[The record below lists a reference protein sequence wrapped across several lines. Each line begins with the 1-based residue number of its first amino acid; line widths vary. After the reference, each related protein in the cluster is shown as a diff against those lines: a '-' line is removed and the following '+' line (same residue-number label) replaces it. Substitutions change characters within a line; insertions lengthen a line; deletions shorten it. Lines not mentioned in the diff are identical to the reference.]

1 MPARSAH
8 ASLRTRL
15 ASRVGRRARQ
25 RLVALAVVPVCAVY
39 LLPLVFTIVT
49 STKPAS
55 EARGDPFA
63 LPSRVE
69 WSNYSEAFEAMDYM
83 RSLFNSLSI
92 TAGASVLTV
101 LLGSLAAY
109 PLARYARRWT
119 KAVYFMF
126 GFGLA
131 VPVFALITPLF
142 FLLRD
147 LGLLNTHV
155 GVILIYTSLNLPLA
169 VFFYTSFLRSVP
181 LEIEDAARIDGCGPW
196 RAFWLI
202 AFPLLK
208 PATATLAVFVVM
220 GTWNDIVVPLVFF
233 TDPSRN
239 TIVRAALSFVGTQT
253 FDPSELFPAVVLAI
267 LPLTVVFIVLQKR
280 VVEGIAGGAVKG

>member
-1 MPARSAH
+1 MPAAGAS

-15 ASRVGRRARQ
+15 ASRVGRRGRQ
-25 RLVALAVVPVCAVY
+25 RLIALVVVLVCVVY
-39 LLPLVFTIVT
+39 LLPVVFTLIT

-101 LLGSLAAY
+101 MLGSLAAY
-109 PLARYARRWT
+109 PLARYSKRWT

-181 LEIEDAARIDGCGPW
+181 PRGRRTQPASTAADR
-196 RAFWLI
+196 
-202 AFPLLK
+202 
-208 PATATLAVFVVM
+208 
-220 GTWNDIVVPLVFF
+220 
-233 TDPSRN
+233 
-239 TIVRAALSFVGTQT
+239 
-253 FDPSELFPAVVLAI
+253 
-267 LPLTVVFIVLQKR
+267 
-280 VVEGIAGGAVKG
+280 GGHSG

>member
-1 MPARSAH
+1 MLPTGERVL
-8 ASLRTRL
+8 LRRRL
-15 ASRVGRRARQ
+15 VSRVTNRARQ
-25 RLVALAVVPVCAVY
+25 RLVALAVVLMCAVY
-39 LLPLVFTIVT
+39 LLPVVFTIIT

-63 LPSRVE
+63 LPSRIE
-69 WSNYSEAFEAMDYM
+69 WSNYSEAFESMDYA
-83 RSLFNSLSI
+83 RSLLNSLSI

-109 PLARYARRWT
+109 PLARHTRRWT
-119 KAVYFMF
+119 KTVYFLF

-181 LEIEDAARIDGCGPW
+181 LEVEDAARIDGCGPW
-196 RAFWLI
+196 RVFWLI

-208 PATATLAVFVVM
+208 PASATLAVFVVM
-220 GTWNDIVVPLVFF
+220 GTWNDIIVPLVFF

-253 FDPSELFPAVVLAI
+253 FDPSELFPAVVLAT
-267 LPLTVVFIVLQKR
+267 LPLTVAFIVLQRR
-280 VVEGIAGGAVKG
+280 VVEGIASGAVKG